1 MYKRMLGDAEDSPVV
16 DVRGDANQFFVALA
30 LLYSW

>member
-1 MYKRMLGDAEDSPVV
+1 LLGDAEDSPVV
-16 DVRGDANQFFVALA
+16 DVRGSENQLFAGVA